1 MSNPLTGDFEAVLQ
15 VSGSTVNRL
24 LASMH
29 QNSGSKPDLPSFPH
43 GVWIRVGDPTAIDGM
58 RGNILGQISVPR
70 IELIHGVSDRFW
82 LEVSVRARYMPD
94 PGTVHIPEFIHG
106 TVRAQYRID
115 KIDPSCLGWQK
126 IASDYIWV
134 RAIGDTVSFTGTAE
148 EDASLLSVA
157 AATVSAAEADARI
170 TRLARF
176 LLTKRFEATPH
187 KVSRR
192 FRSGS
197 MRSLNAGLNKSS
209 VAVPIGLSGDPT
221 SGNIASINQ
230 DILEG
235 RHVGIAISRD
245 VIIGKIQRELD
256 AIQQAFLMSMRFY
269 HKTHVDLGILGGLDV
284 LTVTIDYKIKLA
296 TATAQWIG
304 GSVPFSG
311 VTLPGGLVAIHLT
324 AQARTGK
331 SLFNFDINITQM
343 LLITFDAA
351 TEEFTAAPMGSAA
364 VNFTGP
370 FAGIIDGEARPKVQ
384 AQVATIMQNAA
395 AGMAGELSLAN
406 RKSELVTQ
414 LKTMDD
420 GANAWFDSAEF
431 TADGVVV
438 RGTIALT
445 GRRKP
450 VHSFK
455 ATAENDGYS
464 GYESWIPGGRVDSF
478 SWSWKWFNNAGK
490 PGSTTTDDRF
500 VLKRPPAKGQ
510 GKFGVMLGL
519 ETPLPGLDG
528 MGQVCLVV
536 RGVSVD
542 PVTGEFVPTST
553 TKRCKQFGFDIR
565 LAVPGR
571 VFLTE
576 WVPGPRDPIGPV
588 AETAIHEVGGSR
600 AAGHGANTL
609 VVRVGERWNRE
620 IASSLREGLA
630 ASTRRDAGL
639 VVLVLFTDGVLTRS
653 GSEWLSEFR
662 ELTTELEAPLV
673 VNEDVRGSWSRALS
687 MDTREGEA
695 DNLEWRLI
703 SPTGGVTWAHTGT
716 LDPGALGL
724 ALDDYLFRSPVA
736 ANGHSTYDLPLGTR
750 VSSFAFESDVVG
762 RFSDVEDTCPAPPF
776 GRLGIEAGV
785 TFVSKGSMAS
795 EAALRKLSAEGEGS
809 ESVRAVVF
817 DGASA
822 DDLDEIRASLPPGV
836 MAIPDPEGTIA
847 RRFGVRTWPSSISI
861 NEGGLV
867 SAFNSGIDDAG
878 DDSEEAE
885 AS

>member
-1 MSNPLTGDFEAVLQ
+1 
-15 VSGSTVNRL
+15 
-24 LASMH
+24 
-29 QNSGSKPDLPSFPH
+29 
-43 GVWIRVGDPTAIDGM
+43 
-58 RGNILGQISVPR
+58 
-70 IELIHGVSDRFW
+70 
-82 LEVSVRARYMPD
+82 
-94 PGTVHIPEFIHG
+94 
-106 TVRAQYRID
+106 
-115 KIDPSCLGWQK
+115 
-126 IASDYIWV
+126 
-134 RAIGDTVSFTGTAE
+134 
-148 EDASLLSVA
+148 
-157 AATVSAAEADARI
+157 
-170 TRLARF
+170 
-176 LLTKRFEATPH
+176 
-187 KVSRR
+187 
-192 FRSGS
+192 
-197 MRSLNAGLNKSS
+197 
-209 VAVPIGLSGDPT
+209 
-221 SGNIASINQ
+221 
-230 DILEG
+230 
-235 RHVGIAISRD
+235 
-245 VIIGKIQRELD
+245 
-256 AIQQAFLMSMRFY
+256 
-269 HKTHVDLGILGGLDV
+269 
-284 LTVTIDYKIKLA
+284 
-296 TATAQWIG
+296 
-304 GSVPFSG
+304 
-311 VTLPGGLVAIHLT
+311 
-324 AQARTGK
+324 
-331 SLFNFDINITQM
+331 
-343 LLITFDAA
+343 
-351 TEEFTAAPMGSAA
+351 
-364 VNFTGP
+364 
-370 FAGIIDGEARPKVQ
+370 
-384 AQVATIMQNAA
+384 
-395 AGMAGELSLAN
+395 
-406 RKSELVTQ
+406 
-414 LKTMDD
+414 
-420 GANAWFDSAEF
+420 
-431 TADGVVV
+431 
-438 RGTIALT
+438 
-445 GRRKP
+445 
-450 VHSFK
+450 
-455 ATAENDGYS
+455 
-464 GYESWIPGGRVDSF
+464 
-478 SWSWKWFNNAGK
+478 
-490 PGSTTTDDRF
+490 
-500 VLKRPPAKGQ
+500 
-510 GKFGVMLGL
+510 MLGL

-878 DDSEEAE
+878 GHSEEAE